1 MENKIKDIIKNY
13 LLLIKDA
20 FVKNTSS
27 KSNQIKAHFTWEERV
42 KKNKVWYRGD
52 TYELSQFWG
61 NSQSKIDMKTFWYK
75 INTSNKMPG
84 KHYPLP
90 KVLVDTLK
98 KICTLSF
105 NRVEIENEEALN
117 KWEEI
122 AKENDFIK
130 QIYDKAI
137 KVAEITGDGAFA
149 INVDSEFSE
158 LPILEVVDGAD
169 LQYNLKYG
177 KINSIDRYKDYKK
190 DGKRYVLIEKHFI
203 KKGIVQYCLFDEEG
217 NMVSKELL
225 EETKHLP
232 DEIATPGYQLLI
244 PFKVYDSEEF
254 KGRGESILE
263 GSDTAF
269 DMLDEVLSTLSLA
282 IRKNKSF
289 TAAPAQYDKNGNVI
303 EHNDLDND
311 ITLLPGQKAKNGED
325 RNATQVALTHI
336 NPTFDTIAFENAIRL
351 IIETALIG
359 KMSSVSIGMDTRTHT
374 DPNAAFD
381 KEREKITY
389 HTCND
394 IQEAFKQPL
403 IELIKNTLYVCR
415 FLGQGSFDL
424 EDEEIQIINDEF
436 AAPSFEQ
443 ILQITNQAVTA
454 GNMSLYRSIQYQEKD
469 FTEEQIQEE
478 IDRIKEDKNYGMS
491 DSDLFGLNDEMVD
504 DTTQD
509 KDEEEIKDKNKDKN
523 KEKEEEV
530 A

>member
-20 FVKNTSS
+20 FVKNTNS

-61 NSQSKIDMKTFWYK
+61 NSNTKIDMKTFWYK

-122 AKENDFIK
+122 AKENDFIN

-137 KVAEITGDGAFA
+137 KVAEVTGDGAFA
-149 INVDSEFSE
+149 INIDSEFSN
-158 LPILEVVDGAD
+158 LPILEVVDGED

-177 KINSIDRYKDYKK
+177 KPYCIDRYKDYKK

-203 KKGIVQYCLFDEEG
+203 KKGIVQYGLFDEEG
-217 NMVSKELL
+217 NVVSKELL

-232 DEIATPGYQLLI
+232 DEIATPDYQLLI
-244 PFKVYDSEEF
+244 PFRVYDSEEF
-254 KGRGESILE
+254 KGRGESLLE

-269 DMLDEVLSTLSLA
+269 DMLDEVLSTLALA

-289 TAAPAQYDKNGNVI
+289 TAAPAQFNEKGEII

-336 NPTFDTIAFENAIRL
+336 NPTFDTNAFENAIRL

-374 DPNAAFD
+374 DPNASFD

-394 IQEAFKQPL
+394 IQDAFKQPL
-403 IELIKNTLYVCR
+403 TELIKNTLYVCR

-424 EDEEIQIINDEF
+424 TNEEIQIINDEF
-436 AAPSFEQ
+436 ATPSFEQ

-469 FTEEQIQEE
+469 FTEEQIQQE
-478 IDRIKEDKNYGMS
+478 IERINNDKQSGFINDMEFFGVDKE
-491 DSDLFGLNDEMVD
+491 
-504 DTTQD
+504 Q
-509 KDEEEIKDKNKDKN
+509 IKDNE